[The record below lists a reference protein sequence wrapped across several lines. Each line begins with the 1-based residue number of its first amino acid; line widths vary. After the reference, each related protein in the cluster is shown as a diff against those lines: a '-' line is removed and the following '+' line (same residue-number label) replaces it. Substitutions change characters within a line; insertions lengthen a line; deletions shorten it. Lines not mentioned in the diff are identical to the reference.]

1 MARHIG
7 YLTLLYSSLVLYFYA
22 SGQDDEPI
30 THNYTFSVYALKK
43 IQGLYYDTY
52 SVDSLS
58 QRECLKTVSIPL
70 RFYTV
75 SRSPSYDYKGPNPIV
90 FYRLESDLS
99 DPLKKTEIPVGS
111 VSLSYVKRNLLFI
124 FLRGVD
130 LEIENPIFNIQTFND
145 RSSHLPKNKLI
156 VYNLSGRL
164 LEGYIGG
171 ESVSISAGPTAP
183 FSARNSLPVTL
194 WYKIDGNVVPGFNL
208 SLTLKRNHRY
218 LLFFFLPAIKGA
230 IELQYR
236 ILDDEVEVPRELI
249 FQDFDGF

>member
-1 MARHIG
+1 MVRHIR
-7 YLTLLYSSLVLYFYA
+7 YLILLYSSLVLFFYA
-22 SGQDDEPI
+22 SGQDDGPI
-30 THNYTFSVYALKK
+30 THNYTFSVYAFKK

-75 SRSPSYDYKGPNPIV
+75 SRSPSYHYRGPNPIV
-90 FYRLESDLS
+90 FYRWETDLS
-99 DPLKKTEIPVGS
+99 DPTNKMKIPVGS
-111 VSLSYVKRNLLFI
+111 VSLSYVNRNLLFI
-124 FLRGVD
+124 FLPGVD
-130 LEIENPIFNIQTFND
+130 SQIENPKFNIQTFND
-145 RSSHLPKNKLI
+145 SSSHLPMNKLI

-171 ESVSISAGPTAP
+171 ESVSIGTGPTAP

-194 WYKIDGNVVPGFNL
+194 WYKINGNVVPGFNL

-218 LLFFFLPAIKGA
+218 LIFFFPPAIKGA

-236 ILDDEVEVPRELI
+236 ILDEEDEVPRELI
-249 FQDFDGF
+249 FQEFEGY